1 METKGYLKRVF
12 QIVGE
17 ARKRIN
23 ELRNASIDW
32 SEFDGTI
39 IVYGHDGNPV
49 NVEIEGIKNGRLV
62 VNECYIYDVGK
73 TVSLSD
79 VEEMSVCALAD
90 YMTAMQK
97 KCSQKQKESI
107 H

>member
-1 METKGYLKRVF
+1 MKRVF
-12 QIVGE
+12 QIVAE
-17 ARKRIN
+17 ARKKID
-23 ELRNASIDW
+23 ELKDTNIDW
-32 SEFDGTI
+32 SGFDGTI
-39 IVYGHDGNPV
+39 IVYDRDGNPV
-49 NVEIEGIKNGRLV
+49 NIEIKGIRNGRLV
-62 VNECYIYDVGK
+62 VDECYICDAGK